1 MLSMLTI
8 HPGWVGPYF
17 NFIYRHI
24 SPQVILSAGTIGS
37 PQILMISG
45 IGPQEH
51 LQDLGIPV
59 VHNLRVGDN
68 LQDHVGMAGL
78 TFLVDKPVSIV
89 QNRLQVRRENGA

>member
-1 MLSMLTI
+1 
-8 HPGWVGPYF
+8 
-17 NFIYRHI
+17 
-24 SPQVILSAGTIGS
+24 
-37 PQILMISG
+37 MISG